1 MVNPHNL
8 LHILHN
14 IENVSLIFKAYLTIE
29 TGIEK

>member
-14 IENVSLIFKAYLTIE
+14 AKNVFSIFKAYLTIG